1 MPYKFARSY
10 LMNYGLIQ
18 LNLDI
23 PVPRRGICIVQNP
36 QHPLS
41 PAAKALLDM
50 LMNHSSDTI
59 STYSEN
65 EGNTLAF

>member
-1 MPYKFARSY
+1 
-10 LMNYGLIQ
+10 MNYGLIQ

-50 LMNHSSDTI
+50 LMNS
-59 STYSEN
+59 
-65 EGNTLAF
+65 FF